1 MFQQTLAVTLMG
13 LRGLPARAGTSLV
26 IVVGIAGVV
35 AVLVSVLAMSVGFKR
50 TVAGTG
56 QEDRAI
62 VLRGGSGAELS
73 SALSREQAQ
82 LIIDAPGVRRDA
94 DGNPVASR
102 EAVVIVSLPTRADGS
117 DANVTLR
124 GVEPQTF
131 VLRPE
136 LRIVE
141 GRSFAPAVREVIV
154 GRAAQQ
160 QFAGLEIGSTI
171 AFRDSDWTVVG
182 VFESGGDN
190 RESEI
195 LADTETVLS
204 AYRRNGYQSVTVQLE
219 TAADFQRFADAL
231 TGDPRLS
238 VDAQREPDY
247 YAEQSRQLT
256 RVLNFLAYVV
266 GGIMAL
272 GAVFGALNTLYSAVA
287 SRAVEIATLRA
298 LGFGA
303 TPVVVSVLV
312 EALALALVG
321 GALGA
326 ALAAL
331 FFNGNVVNTLGSNFS
346 QVVFRL
352 EVGADLIRLGL
363 VWALLI
369 GFIGGL
375 LPALKAARMP
385 IVEALRAR

>member
-1 MFQQTLAVTLMG
+1 MLKQTLAVTLMG
-13 LRGLPARAGTSLV
+13 LRGLPSRAGTSLV
-26 IVVGIAGVV
+26 IVIGIAGVV

-56 QEDRAI
+56 QDDRAI

-73 SALSREQAQ
+73 SALTRDQGQ
-82 LIIDAPGVRRDA
+82 TIINAPGVRLSA
-94 DGNPVASR
+94 DGPIASR
-102 EAVVIVSLPTRADGS
+102 EAVVIVSLPTRADGN

-131 VLRPE
+131 ALRPE
-136 LRIVE
+136 IRIVE

-154 GRAAQQ
+154 GRSAQR
-160 QFAGLEIGSTI
+160 QFAGLDLGSTI

-182 VFESGGDN
+182 VFESEGDN
-190 RESEI
+190 RESEV
-195 LADTETVLS
+195 LADTESVLS

-219 TAADFQRFADAL
+219 SAADFQRFADAL
-231 TGDPRLS
+231 TADPTLS
-238 VDAQREPDY
+238 VDVKREPEY
-247 YAEQSRQLT
+247 YADQSRQLT

-272 GAVFGALNTLYSAVA
+272 GALFGALNTLYSAVA

-298 LGFGA
+298 IGFGA
-303 TPVVVSVLV
+303 TPVVVSVLM
-312 EALALALVG
+312 EALALALLGGVL
-321 GALGA
+321 GAL
-326 ALAAL
+326 LASL

-352 EVGADLIRLGL
+352 QVDADLIRLGL
-363 VWALLI
+363 VWALMI

>member
-1 MFQQTLAVTLMG
+1 MLQQTLAVTLMG

-56 QEDRAI
+56 QADRAI

-131 VLRPE
+131 ALRPE

-160 QFAGLEIGSTI
+160 QFAGLALGSTI

-190 RESEI
+190 RESEV
-195 LADTETVLS
+195 LADAETVLS
-204 AYRRNGYQSVTVQLE
+204 AYRRNGYQSVTVQLD

-238 VDAQREPDY
+238 VEAQREPDY

-326 ALAAL
+326 VLAAL

-363 VWALLI
+363 IWALLI

-375 LPALKAARMP
+375 LPALRAARMP

>member
-1 MFQQTLAVTLMG
+1 MLKQTLAVTLMG
-13 LRGLPARAGTSLV
+13 LRGLPSRAGTSLV
-26 IVVGIAGVV
+26 IVIGIAGVV

-56 QEDRAI
+56 QDDRAI

-73 SALSREQAQ
+73 SALTRDQGQ
-82 LIIDAPGVRRDA
+82 TIINAPGVRLSA
-94 DGNPVASR
+94 GGPIASR
-102 EAVVIVSLPTRADGS
+102 EAVVIVSLPTRADGN

-131 VLRPE
+131 ALRPE
-136 LRIVE
+136 IRIVE

-154 GRAAQQ
+154 GRSAQR
-160 QFAGLEIGSTI
+160 QFAGLDLGSTI

-182 VFESGGDN
+182 VFESEGDN
-190 RESEI
+190 RESEV
-195 LADTETVLS
+195 LADTESVLS

-219 TAADFQRFADAL
+219 SAADFQRFADAL
-231 TGDPRLS
+231 TADPTLS
-238 VDAQREPDY
+238 VDVKREPEY
-247 YAEQSRQLT
+247 YADQSRQLT

-272 GAVFGALNTLYSAVA
+272 GALFGALNTLYSAVA

-298 LGFGA
+298 IGFGA
-303 TPVVVSVLV
+303 TPVVVSVLM
-312 EALALALVG
+312 EALALALLGGVL
-321 GALGA
+321 GAL
-326 ALAAL
+326 LASL

-352 EVGADLIRLGL
+352 QVDADLIRLGL
-363 VWALLI
+363 VWALMI